1 MAEAKSA
8 RALID
13 ELDGALFVEAELYVD
28 VRKGRRIS
36 DLKQPTVED
45 AKMTIRLMLR
55 ERNTRDPEVIRWE
68 LRMLELKKL

>member
-1 MAEAKSA
+1 MADTKSA

-13 ELDGALFVEAELYVD
+13 ELDGALFTEAELYVD